1 MSSLTLSNSTIA
13 NTLAF
18 ENASA
23 VIEST
28 ASPDGSNT
36 ASSTVTVL
44 SAVIGAEYFVA
55 YVVFLMRWYRQRQ
68 KLAQR
73 AAVLLAIELAEQ
85 SDSLGDAA
93 AKSRTIELLKKNA
106 NEDESEIA
114 FAQVMTNKALE
125 AAAAARPLVHS
136 PINCGPGACIFWW
149 VIVAIILSALSVT
162 TQLVLHFHADD
173 WDKAAVKASSIDE
186 MSDTT
191 ESMRVLNGVLLVI
204 LGGFNVVLVNTN
216 VI

>member
-1 MSSLTLSNSTIA
+1 MSTQNLNITNTI
-13 NTLAF
+13 TVDIS
-18 ENASA
+18 SA

-28 ASPDGSNT
+28 ASHTPGTQST
-36 ASSTVTVL
+36 STVTVL

-106 NEDESEIA
+106 NEDEGEIA

-136 PINCGPGACIFWW
+136 PINCGPGACLFWW